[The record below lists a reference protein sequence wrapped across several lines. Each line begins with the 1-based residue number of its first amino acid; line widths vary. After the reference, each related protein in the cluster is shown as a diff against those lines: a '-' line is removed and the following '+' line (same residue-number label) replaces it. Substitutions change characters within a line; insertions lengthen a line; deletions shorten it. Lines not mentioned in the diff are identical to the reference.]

1 MSWEKI
7 FTVTS
12 LRNTDKVWTSQEEF
26 WADHADAVQSSNS
39 ANDAAEA
46 DGTLLSQSS
55 VLNEGGQSVT
65 YTKVYASEDAWRE
78 YEAANQDAIAE
89 ETTAL
94 SFEKVSSRIPEPA

>member
-12 LRNTDKVWTSQEEF
+12 LRNPDKVWTSAADF

-55 VLNEGGQSVT
+55 VLNAVS
-65 YTKVYASEDAWRE
+65 YTHLTLPTNRE
-78 YEAANQDAIAE
+78 
-89 ETTAL
+89 
-94 SFEKVSSRIPEPA
+94 V